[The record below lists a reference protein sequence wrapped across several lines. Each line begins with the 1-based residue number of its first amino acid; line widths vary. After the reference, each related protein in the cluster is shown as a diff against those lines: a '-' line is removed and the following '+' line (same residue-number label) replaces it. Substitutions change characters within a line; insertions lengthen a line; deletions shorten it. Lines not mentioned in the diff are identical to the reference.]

1 MKLGDV
7 HMTSD
12 IEKLQ
17 GQPCPPVGAG
27 EPTDFGRDLDSYRNY
42 LLLLARVQIG
52 RRLQGKVDATDLVQD
67 TLLSAHRDLAS
78 FRGTTEKEFAGWLR
92 RILACRLADLS
103 RRYLGTKRRDVRLE
117 RQWAD
122 DLDRSSQALSC
133 GLVARQS
140 SPSQHVARRE
150 EAVLLADALER
161 LPHDYSEVIIL
172 RHMEGLSFPVIA
184 TRLGRSLDSVE
195 KLWARGLVRLR
206 RVLGG
211 PS

>member
-1 MKLGDV
+1 EKRGGVSASFAAMKLGDV
-7 HMTSD
+7 HMTSG
-12 IEKLQ
+12 IEKPR
-17 GQPCPPVGAG
+17 GQPCPPAG
-27 EPTDFGRDLDSYRNY
+27 TVKRPDFGQALDSYRNY

-52 RRLQGKVDATDLVQD
+52 RRLQGKVDAADLVQE

-92 RILACRLADLS
+92 QILACRLADLS
-103 RRYLGTKRRDVRLE
+103 RRFLGTKRRDVRLE

-140 SPSQHVARRE
+140 SPSQHVVRRE

-161 LPHDYSEVIIL
+161 LPSDYSEVI
-172 RHMEGLSFPVIA
+172 
-184 TRLGRSLDSVE
+184 
-195 KLWARGLVRLR
+195 
-206 RVLGG
+206 
-211 PS
+211 